1 MKNFIFFSLAIVLF
15 GCASSKK
22 LSDMTNDNPI
32 YSKAPKQAF
41 LGDNSQVTTQ
51 TTINDVKLNGN
62 TLMMSISYTGGCAKH
77 TFDLIGSE
85 MISKSL
91 PPIRS
96 VSLIH
101 NANDEACKREMF
113 DTLYFDIT
121 NLAYKIEV
129 GSVIKLYIA
138 GWKDQVIYT
147 YQ

>member
-1 MKNFIFFSLAIVLF
+1 
-15 GCASSKK
+15 
-22 LSDMTNDNPI
+22 
-32 YSKAPKQAF
+32 
-41 LGDNSQVTTQ
+41 
-51 TTINDVKLNGN
+51 
-62 TLMMSISYTGGCAKH
+62 MMSISYTGGCAKH